1 MTESCVFKPTVRN
14 KEGKEVNSRLF
25 DNLLHFSSNDRE
37 FAKKYYFI
45 GTNDEFLRTNARY
58 VEYDENGEIT
68 FKSLKNLVS
77 LDISSEKIINQLNK
91 DISSGEH
98 EYGEAV
104 SLMTSFNNNSPYNDE
119 YMATISTVEGG
130 KANLQVV
137 RKTTANQTALEETL
151 TNKSLFDRIKQAVER
166 VGGSIDFID
175 EDYSKYDTVNA
186 KKAESGL
193 YNVIFLSRKKFYRR
207 NSGSMEEYTKEEQEI
222 LKNASRDSQG
232 RLLAPNGKPSNLTE
246 KQYAQVRT
254 RAFKRWFGDWE
265 RVAKSKLGNNI
276 GDIDISEIINEDN
289 SINFDKLEE
298 ITDKYFKTADSS
310 LFKQNRET
318 LRERKEHHDG
328 ETNTLEHLQNVVK
341 TASELNIREDL
352 KPTLVLAAA
361 LHDISK
367 PFHGGQIHGYQSVD
381 IINKLFKG
389 NINNL
394 VKFAIRHHMLTLD
407 ESKSFTQ
414 EDANRIIQDAKDN
427 NLNIN
432 DAIDVLLALNTADII
447 RGRNLSVIDKY
458 TNKSLI
464 NTINSEIPRKR
475 LLLENA
481 TTNDVSK
488 VVDENGEPLVVYHY
502 TDNEGLTKF
511 STEFDNYFS
520 KTGGTK
526 KAIFFTTDNVVPGS
540 EDNFLTSR
548 KAKLSLFLNIKNL
561 ETFNGTKDDL
571 HKQGTSYRE
580 VVNKSS
586 EREGSENGIVFTGF
600 DDNRKENQ
608 TIYIVHNPNQ
618 IKSATDNLGAFS
630 SSEDDIYDPYTTV
643 FTADMAEEAG
653 HFAVGALGNNPLV
666 KRLESLCTPEVQ
678 ERILGEHYRDVQGR
692 KNPRRETA
700 GFLVGQYIMNEV
712 DQESTLSRLA
722 GRIVNLA
729 KRMFYRLTLDDV
741 GRMREEAK
749 AIAKNIARGFM
760 SGDNAGSIENALE
773 NKEILY
779 SSVDSVP
786 VSSFKDVIQQLN
798 LLASEMSAVD
808 KTLYRKWKDIEADT
822 AIGRLFENPSFF
834 ADMAAIDGLSV
845 ALTQLADS
853 IPEMIDMLDS
863 VNYNPDEVPANAKK
877 LRQVSLFVQES
888 IAIMGIIDNMLT
900 SNEVQLKEDA
910 RDALDKAYKNLSSL
924 IKGANKLEVNLLKK
938 ERKLYLSFLK
948 DMYGGEYVERAARV
962 VFNFNKGKLERA
974 AESRE
979 YLSKAMESLD
989 KDDNFMNRYI
999 ASMADSSDIIN
1010 QLAYKAK
1017 ASANN
1022 FADENTIKAWND
1034 IRALEQ
1040 RVKKAKVD
1048 MKKLLEVSA
1057 RDGKLTG
1064 NYISKYN
1071 WGDWENDWYEF
1082 KNKCKEDFL
1091 SDSSIEGKTQIERE
1105 YLWDVYFRPLAED
1118 WHKSH
1123 STYDQ
1128 VTQKP
1133 MPNNSYRNHNYDRLT
1148 DTEKAA
1154 LDDILELKGSLDDLL
1169 IYQSYNGEM
1178 VEAAHTHLYR
1188 MPQFRGSTQNRIE
1201 NLKMTNPLGKAV
1213 SGAIRQNLINTFTIT
1228 SEDRDYGSAMTHNT
1242 IDEDVFSDRLDFEK
1256 EKVKRVPLYG
1266 INKLKDMS
1274 ELNTDIFSGLLQYAA
1289 MANTYVATSSVVDIL
1304 ETGRDVLANR
1314 RVKGLKREVERNKK
1328 SRVFGRYCDFLDA
1341 QVYNLYANS
1350 KLKFGQIALT
1360 KVIGFFGRL
1369 ASKVFLGGNV
1379 AGGMVNV
1386 MTGFNEITKEAIA
1399 GEVYTLADLTK
1410 ANALYFKYLPEN
1422 WLEAGMGVKNNKVS
1436 LFMKMFNVQNNLD
1449 TETRN
1454 WSTRKSR
1461 LTRLNPFGNNLLFP
1475 YKSGDHYMQAMSYLA
1490 AANHY
1495 KFLDT
1500 NGETKETISLW
1511 DALEVKNID
1520 DSNPEAGKTLE
1531 FKKGVLYIDPETN
1544 QTREWNRDDEVKFQ
1558 NLCRET
1564 NNRMHGI
1571 YNRMDKTAF
1580 HNTWYGK
1587 AALAMRGYAL
1597 GLLYRRFSSNQYSVS
1612 LGRESEGSLVTA
1624 SKVFVNM
1631 FGGTKNVIPSLRA
1644 LICPFGDSVKN
1655 SLLEMGFSVEQYRNM
1670 RRNWADFALISML
1683 WILKALTA
1691 KSEDDDDDD
1700 DDTTSGLIYYFASR
1714 LYKEQNA
1721 YNTPW
1726 GIWQEQK
1733 SVLDWMPS
1741 GVSVAGQI
1749 LDISRLMITQ
1759 EEYKDSSAT
1768 HEKGDK
1774 KWEYKV
1780 GSYIPY
1786 YRSIRVIKHPYEAAE
1801 SYEYGR
1807 ATYK

>member
-1 MTESCVFKPTVRN
+1 MAESCVFKPTVRN

-45 GTNDEFLRTNARY
+45 GTNDEFLRTNARH

-175 EDYSKYDTVNA
+175 ENYSKYDTVNA
-186 KKAESGL
+186 RKAESGL

-207 NSGSMEEYTKEEQEI
+207 NSDNKENPYSKDISIGSPEADFSNVDGTGTGVLIPIFLNGEYIGETGLDNALYHKDKGMSIKGKYMEMPSVGGSNITIEKEYRGKGYGKATYFE
-222 LKNASRDSQG
+222 
-232 RLLAPNGKPSNLTE
+232 LAKLAANNGKILRSAPDKSRTPASTRVWESLVRDG
-246 KQYAQVRT
+246 YAKKVDNRY
-254 RAFKRWFGDWE
+254 
-265 RVAKSKLGNNI
+265 
-276 GDIDISEIINEDN
+276 EIIN
-289 SINFDKLEE
+289 S
-298 ITDKYFKTADSS
+298 
-310 LFKQNRET
+310 T
-318 LRERKEHHDG
+318 L
-328 ETNTLEHLQNVVK
+328 
-341 TASELNIREDL
+341 
-352 KPTLVLAAA
+352 
-361 LHDISK
+361 
-367 PFHGGQIHGYQSVD
+367 
-381 IINKLFKG
+381 
-389 NINNL
+389 
-394 VKFAIRHHMLTLD
+394 
-407 ESKSFTQ
+407 
-414 EDANRIIQDAKDN
+414 
-427 NLNIN
+427 N
-432 DAIDVLLALNTADII
+432 DA
-447 RGRNLSVIDKY
+447 
-458 TNKSLI
+458 
-464 NTINSEIPRKR
+464 
-475 LLLENA
+475 
-481 TTNDVSK
+481 SK
-488 VVDENGEPLVVYHY
+488 VVDENGETY
-502 TDNEGLTKF
+502 
-511 STEFDNYFS
+511 
-520 KTGGTK
+520 
-526 KAIFFTTDNVVPGS
+526 
-540 EDNFLTSR
+540 
-548 KAKLSLFLNIKNL
+548 
-561 ETFNGTKDDL
+561 
-571 HKQGTSYRE
+571 
-580 VVNKSS
+580 
-586 EREGSENGIVFTGF
+586 
-600 DDNRKENQ
+600 
-608 TIYIVHNPNQ
+608 
-618 IKSATDNLGAFS
+618 ATA
-630 SSEDDIYDPYTTV
+630 

-678 ERILGEHYRDVQGR
+678 ESILKDHYRDVQGR

-712 DQESTLSRLA
+712 DQESTLGRLA

-741 GRMREEAK
+741 SRMREEAK

-808 KTLYRKWKDIEADT
+808 KTLYRKWKDIEANT

-853 IPEMIDMLDS
+853 VPEMIDMLDS

-900 SNEVQLKEDA
+900 SDEVQLKEDA

-924 IKGANKLEVNLLKK
+924 IKGADKLEVNLLKK

-962 VFNFNKGKLERA
+962 VFNFNKRGLERV

-989 KDDNFMNRYI
+989 RDDNFMNRYI
-999 ASMADSSDIIN
+999 ASMANSSDIIN
-1010 QLAYKAK
+1010 QLAYKTK
-1017 ASANN
+1017 ASANK

-1048 MKKLLEVSA
+1048 TKKLLEVSA
-1057 RDGKLTG
+1057 KDGKLTG

-1082 KNKCKEDFL
+1082 KNKCKENFL
-1091 SDSSIEGKTQIERE
+1091 NDPSIEGKTQIERE
-1105 YLWDVYFRPLAED
+1105 YLWDVYFRPLAKD

-1128 VTQKP
+1128 TTQRP

-1148 DTEKAA
+1148 DTEKTA

-1178 VEAAHTHLYR
+1178 IEAAHTHLYR

-1201 NLKMTNPLGKAV
+1201 NLKMTNPLGKAI
-1213 SGAIRQNLINTFTIT
+1213 SGAIRQNLINIFTIT

-1274 ELNTDIFSGLLQYAA
+1274 ELSTDIFNGLLQYAA

-1314 RVKGLKREVERNKK
+1314 RVKGLKREVERDKK

-1341 QVYNLYANS
+1341 QVYNLYTNS

-1360 KVIGFFGRL
+1360 KVIGFFGGL

-1410 ANALYFKYLPEN
+1410 ANALYFKHLPEN

-1436 LFMKMFNVQNNLD
+1436 LFMKRFNVQNNLD

-1454 WSTRKSR
+1454 WSTRESR
-1461 LTRLNPFGNNLLFP
+1461 LARLNPFGNNLMLP
-1475 YKSGDHYMQAMSYLA
+1475 YKSGDHYMQSMSYLA

-1500 NGETKETISLW
+1500 DGKTISLW

-1520 DSNPEAGKTLE
+1520 DSNPKAGKTLE
-1531 FKKGVLYIDPETN
+1531 LKEGVLYIDPETK
-1544 QTREWNRDDEVKFQ
+1544 QTREWNLDDEVKFQ

-1580 HNTWYGK
+1580 HNTWYGQ

-1597 GLLYRRFSSNQYSVS
+1597 GLLYRRFSSNQYSVA

-1631 FGGTKNVIPSLRA
+1631 FGGTKNFIPSLRA
-1644 LICPFGDSVKN
+1644 LLCPFGDSVKN
-1655 SLLEMGFSVEQYRNM
+1655 SLLGMGFSVEQYRNM
-1670 RRNWADFALISML
+1670 RRNWADFALIGML
-1683 WILKALTA
+1683 WVLKALTA
-1691 KSEDDDDDD
+1691 KSEDDDDD

-1714 LYKEQNA
+1714 LYMEQNA

-1759 EEYKDSSAT
+1759 EEYKTSSAT

-1774 KWEYKV
+1774 KWEYKI

-1786 YRSIRVIKHPYEAAE
+1786 YRSTRVLDHPYEAAK

>member
-1 MTESCVFKPTVRN
+1 MAESCVFKPTVRN

-25 DNLLHFSSNDRE
+25 DSLLHFSSGDRE

-45 GTNDEFLRTNARY
+45 GTNDEFLRANAKY

-91 DISSGEH
+91 DIGSGEH

-119 YMATISTVEGG
+119 YMAIISTVEGG

-186 KKAESGL
+186 RKAESGL

-207 NSGSMEEYTKEEQEI
+207 AEEYTKEEQEI

-254 RAFKRWFGDWE
+254 KAFKEGFGDWT
-265 RVAKSKLGNNI
+265 KI
-276 GDIDISEIINEDN
+276 T
-289 SINFDKLEE
+289 FDKNGKP
-298 ITDKYFKTADSS
+298 IIP
-310 LFKQNRET
+310 
-318 LRERKEHHDG
+318 DG
-328 ETNTLEHLQNVVK
+328 
-341 TASELNIREDL
+341 
-352 KPTLVLAAA
+352 
-361 LHDISK
+361 
-367 PFHGGQIHGYQSVD
+367 
-381 IINKLFKG
+381 
-389 NINNL
+389 
-394 VKFAIRHHMLTLD
+394 
-407 ESKSFTQ
+407 
-414 EDANRIIQDAKDN
+414 
-427 NLNIN
+427 
-432 DAIDVLLALNTADII
+432 
-447 RGRNLSVIDKY
+447 
-458 TNKSLI
+458 
-464 NTINSEIPRKR
+464 
-475 LLLENA
+475 
-481 TTNDVSK
+481 VSK
-488 VVDENGEPLVVYHY
+488 VIDENGEPLVVYH
-502 TDNEGLTKF
+502 GSKSISS
-511 STEFDNYFS
+511 STEN
-520 KTGGTK
+520 
-526 KAIFFTTDNVVPGS
+526 
-540 EDNFLTSR
+540 
-548 KAKLSLFLNIKNL
+548 
-561 ETFNGTKDDL
+561 
-571 HKQGTSYRE
+571 
-580 VVNKSS
+580 
-586 EREGSENGIVFTGF
+586 
-600 DDNRKENQ
+600 
-608 TIYIVHNPNQ
+608 
-618 IKSATDNLGAFS
+618 
-630 SSEDDIYDPYTTV
+630 DIYDPYTTV

-678 ERILGEHYRDVQGR
+678 ESILGEHYRDVQGR

-712 DQESTLSRLA
+712 DQESTLGRLA

-741 GRMREEAK
+741 SRMREEAK

-760 SGDNAGSIENALE
+760 SGDNASSIENALE
-773 NKEILY
+773 TKEILY
-779 SSVDSVP
+779 SSEDSVP
-786 VSSFKDVIQQLN
+786 VSSLKDVIQQLN

-808 KTLYRKWKDIEADT
+808 RTLYRKWKDIEANT

-853 IPEMIDMLDS
+853 VPEMIDMLDS
-863 VNYNPDEVPANAKK
+863 VNYNPDEVPANAKR

-900 SNEVQLKEDA
+900 SDEVQLKEDA

-924 IKGANKLEVNLLKK
+924 IKGADKLEVNLLKK

-962 VFNFNKGKLERA
+962 VFNFNKIKLERV

-979 YLSKAMESLD
+979 YLLKAMESLD
-989 KDDNFMNRYI
+989 RDDNFMNRYI
-999 ASMADSSDIIN
+999 ASMANSSDIIN
-1010 QLAYKAK
+1010 QLAYKTK
-1017 ASANN
+1017 ASANK
-1022 FADENTIKAWND
+1022 FADDNTIKAWND

-1048 MKKLLEVSA
+1048 TRKLLEISA

-1082 KNKCKEDFL
+1082 KNRCKEDFL
-1091 SDSSIEGKTQIERE
+1091 SDPSIEGKTQIERE
-1105 YLWDVYFRPLAED
+1105 YLWDVYFRPLAKD

-1128 VTQKP
+1128 TTQIP
-1133 MPNNSYRNHNYDRLT
+1133 MPNNGYRNHNYDRLT

-1274 ELNTDIFSGLLQYAA
+1274 ELSTDIFNGLLQYAA

-1314 RVKGLKREVERNKK
+1314 RVKGLKREVERDKK

-1341 QVYNLYANS
+1341 QVYNLYTNS
-1350 KLKFGQIALT
+1350 RLKFGQIALT
-1360 KVIGFFGRL
+1360 KVIGFFGGL

-1422 WLEAGMGVKNNKVS
+1422 WLEAGMSVKNNKVS
-1436 LFMKMFNVQNNLD
+1436 LFMKRFNVQNSLD
-1449 TETRN
+1449 TEVRN
-1454 WSTRKSR
+1454 WSTRESR
-1461 LTRLNPFGNNLLFP
+1461 LTRLNPFGNNLMLP
-1475 YKSGDHYMQAMSYLA
+1475 YKSGDNYMQSMSYLA

-1500 NGETKETISLW
+1500 NGETISLW

-1520 DSNPEAGKTLE
+1520 DSSPKAGKTLE
-1531 FKKGVLYIDPETN
+1531 LKEGVLYIDPKTN
-1544 QTREWNRDDEVKFQ
+1544 QTREWNLDDEVKFQ
-1558 NLCRET
+1558 NICRET

-1580 HNTWYGK
+1580 HNTCYGQ

-1597 GLLYRRFSSNQYSVS
+1597 GLLYRRFSPNHYSIA

-1631 FGGTKNVIPSLRA
+1631 FGGTKNFIPSLRA
-1644 LICPFGDSVKN
+1644 LLCPFGDSVKN

-1670 RRNWADFALISML
+1670 RRNWADFALIGML
-1683 WILKALTA
+1683 WVLKALTA
-1691 KSEDDDDDD
+1691 KSEGDDDD
-1700 DDTTSGLIYYFASR
+1700 DDTTLGLIYYFASR
-1714 LYKEQNA
+1714 LYMEQNA

-1749 LDISRLMITQ
+1749 LYISKLMITQ
-1759 EEYKDSSAT
+1759 EEYKTSSAT

-1774 KWEYKV
+1774 KWEYKI

-1786 YRSIRVIKHPYEAAE
+1786 YRSTRVLEHPYEAAK

>member
-1 MTESCVFKPTVRN
+1 MAESCVFKPTVRN

-45 GTNDEFLRTNARY
+45 GTNDEFLRTNARH

-119 YMATISTVEGG
+119 YMATISTVEEG
-130 KANLQVV
+130 KANLQVI
-137 RKTTANQTALEETL
+137 RRTTANQTALEETL

-175 EDYSKYDTVNA
+175 ESYSKYDTINA

-193 YNVIFLSRKKFYRR
+193 YNVIFLSK
-207 NSGSMEEYTKEEQEI
+207 
-222 LKNASRDSQG
+222 
-232 RLLAPNGKPSNLTE
+232 
-246 KQYAQVRT
+246 
-254 RAFKRWFGDWE
+254 
-265 RVAKSKLGNNI
+265 
-276 GDIDISEIINEDN
+276 
-289 SINFDKLEE
+289 
-298 ITDKYFKTADSS
+298 
-310 LFKQNRET
+310 
-318 LRERKEHHDG
+318 
-328 ETNTLEHLQNVVK
+328 
-341 TASELNIREDL
+341 
-352 KPTLVLAAA
+352 
-361 LHDISK
+361 
-367 PFHGGQIHGYQSVD
+367 
-381 IINKLFKG
+381 KG
-389 NINNL
+389 NL
-394 VKFAIRHHMLTLD
+394 
-407 ESKSFTQ
+407 
-414 EDANRIIQDAKDN
+414 
-427 NLNIN
+427 
-432 DAIDVLLALNTADII
+432 
-447 RGRNLSVIDKY
+447 
-458 TNKSLI
+458 
-464 NTINSEIPRKR
+464 
-475 LLLENA
+475 
-481 TTNDVSK
+481 
-488 VVDENGEPLVVYHY
+488 
-502 TDNEGLTKF
+502 
-511 STEFDNYFS
+511 
-520 KTGGTK
+520 
-526 KAIFFTTDNVVPGS
+526 
-540 EDNFLTSR
+540 
-548 KAKLSLFLNIKNL
+548 
-561 ETFNGTKDDL
+561 
-571 HKQGTSYRE
+571 
-580 VVNKSS
+580 
-586 EREGSENGIVFTGF
+586 
-600 DDNRKENQ
+600 
-608 TIYIVHNPNQ
+608 
-618 IKSATDNLGAFS
+618 
-630 SSEDDIYDPYTTV
+630 
-643 FTADMAEEAG
+643 TADMAEEAG

-773 NKEILY
+773 NREILY

-808 KTLYRKWKDIEADT
+808 KTLYRKWKDIEANT

-853 IPEMIDMLDS
+853 VPEMIDMLDS

-900 SNEVQLKEDA
+900 SDEVQLKEDA

-924 IKGANKLEVNLLKK
+924 IKGADKLEVNLLKK

-962 VFNFNKGKLERA
+962 VFNFNKRKLERV

-989 KDDNFMNRYI
+989 RDDNFMNRYI
-999 ASMADSSDIIN
+999 ASMANSSDIIN
-1010 QLAYKAK
+1010 QLAYKTK
-1017 ASANN
+1017 ASANK
-1022 FADENTIKAWND
+1022 FADDNTIKAWND

-1048 MKKLLEVSA
+1048 TRKLLEVSA

-1091 SDSSIEGKTQIERE
+1091 SDPSIEGKTQIERE
-1105 YLWDVYFRPLAED
+1105 YLWDVYFRPLAKD

-1128 VTQKP
+1128 TTQRP
-1133 MPNNSYRNHNYDRLT
+1133 MPNDGYRNHNYDRLT
-1148 DTEKAA
+1148 DTEKTA

-1274 ELNTDIFSGLLQYAA
+1274 ELSTDIFNGLLQYAA

-1314 RVKGLKREVERNKK
+1314 RVKGLKREVERDKK

-1350 KLKFGQIALT
+1350 RLKFGQIALT
-1360 KVIGFFGRL
+1360 KVIGFFGGL
-1369 ASKVFLGGNV
+1369 ASKMFLGGNV
-1379 AGGMVNV
+1379 TGGMVNV
-1386 MTGFNEITKEAIA
+1386 MTGFNEIVKESIA

-1436 LFMKMFNVQNNLD
+1436 LFMKKFNVQNNLD

-1454 WSTRKSR
+1454 WSTRESR
-1461 LTRLNPFGNNLLFP
+1461 LTRLNPFGNNLMLP
-1475 YKSGDHYMQAMSYLA
+1475 YKSGDHYMQSMSYLA

-1500 NGETKETISLW
+1500 NGETISLW

-1520 DSNPEAGKTLE
+1520 DSNPKAGKTLE
-1531 FKKGVLYIDPETN
+1531 LKEGVLYIDPKTN
-1544 QTREWNRDDEVKFQ
+1544 QTREWNLDDEVKFQ

-1571 YNRMDKTAF
+1571 YNRMDKTAL
-1580 HNTWYGK
+1580 HNTWYGQ
-1587 AALAMRGYAL
+1587 AALVMRGYAL
-1597 GLLYRRFSSNQYSVS
+1597 GLLYRRFSSNHYSVA

-1631 FGGTKNVIPSLRA
+1631 FGGTKNFIPSLRA
-1644 LICPFGDSVKN
+1644 LLCPFGDSVKN

-1670 RRNWADFALISML
+1670 RRNWADFALIGML
-1683 WILKALTA
+1683 WVLKALTA
-1691 KSEDDDDDD
+1691 KSEDDDD

-1714 LYKEQNA
+1714 LYMEQNA

-1759 EEYKDSSAT
+1759 EEYKTSSAT

-1774 KWEYKV
+1774 KWEYKI

-1786 YRSIRVIKHPYEAAE
+1786 YRSTRVLEHPYEAAK

>member
-1 MTESCVFKPTVRN
+1 MAESCVFKPTVRN

-25 DNLLHFSSNDRE
+25 DSLLHFSSNDRE

-45 GTNDEFLRTNARY
+45 GTNDEFLRANAKY

-104 SLMTSFNNNSPYNDE
+104 SLMTSFNNNSPYSDE

-130 KANLQVV
+130 KVNLQVV

-175 EDYSKYDTVNA
+175 ESYSKYDTINA

-193 YNVIFLSRKKFYRR
+193 YNVIFLSK
-207 NSGSMEEYTKEEQEI
+207 
-222 LKNASRDSQG
+222 
-232 RLLAPNGKPSNLTE
+232 
-246 KQYAQVRT
+246 
-254 RAFKRWFGDWE
+254 
-265 RVAKSKLGNNI
+265 
-276 GDIDISEIINEDN
+276 
-289 SINFDKLEE
+289 
-298 ITDKYFKTADSS
+298 
-310 LFKQNRET
+310 
-318 LRERKEHHDG
+318 
-328 ETNTLEHLQNVVK
+328 
-341 TASELNIREDL
+341 
-352 KPTLVLAAA
+352 
-361 LHDISK
+361 
-367 PFHGGQIHGYQSVD
+367 
-381 IINKLFKG
+381 KG
-389 NINNL
+389 NL
-394 VKFAIRHHMLTLD
+394 
-407 ESKSFTQ
+407 
-414 EDANRIIQDAKDN
+414 
-427 NLNIN
+427 
-432 DAIDVLLALNTADII
+432 
-447 RGRNLSVIDKY
+447 
-458 TNKSLI
+458 
-464 NTINSEIPRKR
+464 
-475 LLLENA
+475 
-481 TTNDVSK
+481 
-488 VVDENGEPLVVYHY
+488 
-502 TDNEGLTKF
+502 
-511 STEFDNYFS
+511 
-520 KTGGTK
+520 
-526 KAIFFTTDNVVPGS
+526 
-540 EDNFLTSR
+540 
-548 KAKLSLFLNIKNL
+548 
-561 ETFNGTKDDL
+561 
-571 HKQGTSYRE
+571 
-580 VVNKSS
+580 
-586 EREGSENGIVFTGF
+586 
-600 DDNRKENQ
+600 
-608 TIYIVHNPNQ
+608 
-618 IKSATDNLGAFS
+618 
-630 SSEDDIYDPYTTV
+630 
-643 FTADMAEEAG
+643 TADMAEEAG
-653 HFAVGALGNNPLV
+653 HFAVGTLGNNPLV

-678 ERILGEHYRDVQGR
+678 ESILGEHYRDVQGR

-712 DQESTLSRLA
+712 DQESTLGRLA

-741 GRMREEAK
+741 SRMREEAK

-773 NKEILY
+773 TKEILY
-779 SSVDSVP
+779 SSEDSVQ
-786 VSSFKDVIQQLN
+786 VSAFKDVIKQLD

-808 KTLYRKWKDIEADT
+808 KTLYRKWKDIEANT

-853 IPEMIDMLDS
+853 VPEMIDMLNS
-863 VNYNPDEVPANAKK
+863 VNYNSDEVPANAKK
-877 LRQVSLFVQES
+877 LRQVKLFVQES
-888 IAIMGIIDNMLT
+888 IAIMGIIDNMLA
-900 SNEVQLKEDA
+900 SDKVQLKENV
-910 RDALDKAYKNLSSL
+910 RDALNRAYKNLSSL
-924 IKGANKLEVNLLKK
+924 IKGADRLEVNLLKK

-948 DMYGGEYVERAARV
+948 DIYGSEYVERAARV
-962 VFNFNKGKLERA
+962 VFNFNKVKLERVA
-974 AESRE
+974 ASRE

-989 KDDNFMNRYI
+989 SDDSFMNRYI
-999 ASMADSSDIIN
+999 ASMANSSDIIN

-1017 ASANN
+1017 ASANK
-1022 FADENTIKAWND
+1022 FADDNTIKAWND

-1048 MKKLLEVSA
+1048 IRKLLEVSA

-1082 KNKCKEDFL
+1082 KNRCKEDFL
-1091 SDSSIEGKTQIERE
+1091 SGPSIEGKTQIERE
-1105 YLWDVYFRPLAED
+1105 YLWDVYFRPLAKD

-1128 VTQKP
+1128 TTQRP
-1133 MPNNSYRNHNYDRLT
+1133 MPNDGYRNHNYDRLT

-1274 ELNTDIFSGLLQYAA
+1274 ELSTDIFNGLLQYAA
-1289 MANTYVATSSVVDIL
+1289 MANTYVATSSIVDIL

-1314 RVKGLKREVERNKK
+1314 RVKGLRREVERDKK

-1341 QVYNLYANS
+1341 QIYNLYANS

-1360 KVIGFFGRL
+1360 KVIGFFGGL

-1379 AGGMVNV
+1379 TGGMVNV

-1422 WLEAGMGVKNNKVS
+1422 WLEAGMSVKNNKVS
-1436 LFMKMFNVQNNLD
+1436 LFMKRFNVQNNLD
-1449 TETRN
+1449 TEVRN
-1454 WSTRKSR
+1454 WSTRESR
-1461 LTRLNPFGNNLLFP
+1461 LTRLNPFGNNLMLP
-1475 YKSGDHYMQAMSYLA
+1475 YKSGDHYMQSMSYLA

-1500 NGETKETISLW
+1500 NGETISLW

-1520 DSNPEAGKTLE
+1520 DSNPKAGKTLE
-1531 FKKGVLYIDPETN
+1531 LKEGVLYIDPETG
-1544 QTREWNRDDEVKFQ
+1544 QTREWNLDDEVKFQ

-1571 YNRMDKTAF
+1571 YNRIDKTAF
-1580 HNTWYGK
+1580 HNTWYGQ
-1587 AALAMRGYAL
+1587 AVLAMRGYAL
-1597 GLLYRRFSSNQYSVS
+1597 GLLYRRFSSNHYSVA
-1612 LGRESEGSLVTA
+1612 LGRESEGTLDTA
-1624 SKVFVNM
+1624 SKVFINM
-1631 FGGTKNVIPSLRA
+1631 FGGTKNFIPSLRA

-1670 RRNWADFALISML
+1670 RRNWADFALIGML
-1683 WILKALTA
+1683 WVLKALTA
-1691 KSEDDDDDD
+1691 KSEDDDDDDD

-1714 LYKEQNA
+1714 LYMEQNA

-1741 GVSVAGQI
+1741 GISVAGQI

-1759 EEYKDSSAT
+1759 EEYEDNSAT

-1774 KWEYKV
+1774 KWEYKI

-1786 YRSIRVIKHPYEAAE
+1786 YRSIRVLEHPYESAK

>member
-1 MTESCVFKPTVRN
+1 MAESCVFKPTVRN
-14 KEGKEVNSRLF
+14 KEGKEVSSRLF

-45 GTNDEFLRTNARY
+45 GTNDEFLRTNARH

-104 SLMTSFNNNSPYNDE
+104 SLMTSFNNNSPYSDE
-119 YMATISTVEGG
+119 YMATISTIEGG

-175 EDYSKYDTVNA
+175 ESYSKYDTINA
-186 KKAESGL
+186 RKAESGL

-207 NSGSMEEYTKEEQEI
+207 NSDNVEEYTEEEQRI
-222 LKNASRDSQG
+222 LKSAPRNSKSQ
-232 RLLAPNGKPSNLTE
+232 LLAPNGKVSNLTE

-254 RAFKRWFGDWE
+254 KAFKDWFGDWE
-265 RVAKSKLGNNI
+265 N
-276 GDIDISEIINEDN
+276 D
-289 SINFDKLEE
+289 
-298 ITDKYFKTADSS
+298 
-310 LFKQNRET
+310 
-318 LRERKEHHDG
+318 
-328 ETNTLEHLQNVVK
+328 
-341 TASELNIREDL
+341 
-352 KPTLVLAAA
+352 P
-361 LHDISK
+361 
-367 PFHGGQIHGYQSVD
+367 
-381 IINKLFKG
+381 
-389 NINNL
+389 
-394 VKFAIRHHMLTLD
+394 
-407 ESKSFTQ
+407 
-414 EDANRIIQDAKDN
+414 ANA
-427 NLNIN
+427 
-432 DAIDVLLALNTADII
+432 
-447 RGRNLSVIDKY
+447 
-458 TNKSLI
+458 
-464 NTINSEIPRKR
+464 
-475 LLLENA
+475 
-481 TTNDVSK
+481 SK

-511 STEFDNYFS
+511 SIEFDNYFS

-618 IKSATDNLGAFS
+618 IKSATDNTGDFS
-630 SSEDDIYDPYTTV
+630 STSNDIYDPYTTA

-700 GFLVGQYIMNEV
+700 GFLVGQYIMNGV

-773 NKEILY
+773 NREVLY

-808 KTLYRKWKDIEADT
+808 KTLYRKWKDIEANT

-853 IPEMIDMLDS
+853 VPEMIDMLDS

-888 IAIMGIIDNMLT
+888 VAIMGIIDNMLT
-900 SNEVQLKEDA
+900 SDEVQLKEDA
-910 RDALDKAYKNLSSL
+910 RDALDRAYKNLSSL
-924 IKGANKLEVNLLKK
+924 IKGADKLEVNLLKK

-962 VFNFNKGKLERA
+962 VFNFNKRKLERV

-989 KDDNFMNRYI
+989 EDDNFMNRYI
-999 ASMADSSDIIN
+999 ASMANSSDIIN
-1010 QLAYKAK
+1010 QLAYKTK
-1017 ASANN
+1017 ASANK
-1022 FADENTIKAWND
+1022 FADDNTIKAWND

-1048 MKKLLEVSA
+1048 TRKLLEVSA

-1091 SDSSIEGKTQIERE
+1091 SDPSIEGKTQIERE
-1105 YLWDVYFRPLAED
+1105 YLWDAYFRPLAKD

-1123 STYDQ
+1123 SAYDQ
-1128 VTQKP
+1128 TTQRP
-1133 MPNNSYRNHNYDRLT
+1133 MPNSGYRNHNYDRLT
-1148 DTEKAA
+1148 DTEKVA

-1213 SGAIRQNLINTFTIT
+1213 SSAIRQNLINTFTIT

-1274 ELNTDIFSGLLQYAA
+1274 ELSTDIFNGLLQYAA

-1314 RVKGLKREVERNKK
+1314 RVKGLKREVERDKK

-1350 KLKFGQIALT
+1350 RLKFGQIALT
-1360 KVIGFFGRL
+1360 KVIGFFGGL

-1436 LFMKMFNVQNNLD
+1436 LFMKRFNVQNNLD

-1454 WSTRKSR
+1454 WSTRESR
-1461 LTRLNPFGNNLLFP
+1461 LTRLNPFGNNLMLP
-1475 YKSGDHYMQAMSYLA
+1475 YKSGDHYMQSMSYLA

-1500 NGETKETISLW
+1500 NGETISLW

-1520 DSNPEAGKTLE
+1520 DSNPKAGKTLE
-1531 FKKGVLYIDPETN
+1531 LKEGVLYIDPETN
-1544 QTREWNRDDEVKFQ
+1544 QTREWNLDDEVKFQ

-1580 HNTWYGK
+1580 HNTWYGQ

-1597 GLLYRRFSSNQYSVS
+1597 GLLYRRFSSNQYSVA

-1631 FGGTKNVIPSLRA
+1631 FGGTKNFIPSLRA
-1644 LICPFGDSVKN
+1644 LLCPFGDGVKN

-1670 RRNWADFALISML
+1670 RRNWADFALIGML
-1683 WILKALTA
+1683 WVLKALTA

-1714 LYKEQNA
+1714 LYMEQNA

-1759 EEYKDSSAT
+1759 EEYKTSSAT

-1774 KWEYKV
+1774 KWEYKI

-1786 YRSIRVIKHPYEAAE
+1786 YRSTRVLGHPYESAK

>member
-1 MTESCVFKPTVRN
+1 MAESCVFKPTVRN

-25 DNLLHFSSNDRE
+25 DSLLHFSSNDRE

-45 GTNDEFLRTNARY
+45 GTNDEFLRANAKY

-91 DISSGEH
+91 DIGSGEH

-104 SLMTSFNNNSPYNDE
+104 SLMTSFNNNSPYSDE

-175 EDYSKYDTVNA
+175 ESYSKYDTINA

-207 NSGSMEEYTKEEQEI
+207 NSNNVEEYTEEEQRI
-222 LKNASRDSQG
+222 LKSAPRNSKSQ
-232 RLLAPNGKPSNLTE
+232 LLAPNGKPTNLTE

-254 RAFKRWFGDWE
+254 KAFKDWFGDWE
-265 RVAKSKLGNNI
+265 N
-276 GDIDISEIINEDN
+276 D
-289 SINFDKLEE
+289 
-298 ITDKYFKTADSS
+298 
-310 LFKQNRET
+310 
-318 LRERKEHHDG
+318 
-328 ETNTLEHLQNVVK
+328 
-341 TASELNIREDL
+341 
-352 KPTLVLAAA
+352 P
-361 LHDISK
+361 
-367 PFHGGQIHGYQSVD
+367 
-381 IINKLFKG
+381 
-389 NINNL
+389 
-394 VKFAIRHHMLTLD
+394 
-407 ESKSFTQ
+407 
-414 EDANRIIQDAKDN
+414 ANA
-427 NLNIN
+427 
-432 DAIDVLLALNTADII
+432 
-447 RGRNLSVIDKY
+447 
-458 TNKSLI
+458 
-464 NTINSEIPRKR
+464 
-475 LLLENA
+475 
-481 TTNDVSK
+481 SK
-488 VVDENGEPLVVYHY
+488 VVDENGEPLVVY
-502 TDNEGLTKF
+502 NGGRGGNFTKF
-511 STEFDNYFS
+511 SKDKITDSNNLGKGFYF
-520 KTGGTK
+520 TPIK
-526 KAIFFTTDNVVPGS
+526 KAAESYRDSFGWDDYNDDGS
-540 EDNFLTSR
+540 IKQEVLD
-548 KAKLSLFLNIKNL
+548 SLHLKDVFLNIRNMGNNNESL
-561 ETFNGTKDDL
+561 DTNTNIDGSYS
-571 HKQGTSYRE
+571 TSGLQY
-580 VVNKSS
+580 VV
-586 EREGSENGIVFTGF
+586 R
-600 DDNRKENQ
+600 
-608 TIYIVHNPNQ
+608 NPNQ
-618 IKSATDNLGAFS
+618 IKSATDNIGDFS
-630 SSEDDIYDPYTTV
+630 SANNDIYDPYTTV

-678 ERILGEHYRDVQGR
+678 ESILGEHYRDVQGR

-700 GFLVGQYIMNEV
+700 GYLVGQYIMNEV
-712 DQESTLSRLA
+712 DQESTLGRLA

-741 GRMREEAK
+741 SRMREEAK

-779 SSVDSVP
+779 SSEDSVQ
-786 VSSFKDVIQQLN
+786 VSAFKDVIQQLD

-808 KTLYRKWKDIEADT
+808 KTLYRKWKDIEANT

-853 IPEMIDMLDS
+853 VPEMIDMLDS
-863 VNYNPDEVPANAKK
+863 VNYNSDEVPANAKK
-877 LRQVSLFVQES
+877 LRQVKLFVQES
-888 IAIMGIIDNMLT
+888 IAIMGIIDNMLA
-900 SNEVQLKEDA
+900 SNEVQLKEDV
-910 RDALDKAYKNLSSL
+910 RDALDRAYRNLSSL
-924 IKGANKLEVNLLKK
+924 IKGADKLEVNLLKK

-948 DMYGGEYVERAARV
+948 DIYGSEYVERAARV
-962 VFNFNKGKLERA
+962 VFNFNKVKLERVA
-974 AESRE
+974 ASRE
-979 YLSKAMESLD
+979 YISKAMESLD
-989 KDDNFMNRYI
+989 SDDSFMNRYI
-999 ASMADSSDIIN
+999 ASMANSSDIIN

-1017 ASANN
+1017 ASANK
-1022 FADENTIKAWND
+1022 FADDNTIKAWND

-1040 RVKKAKVD
+1040 RVKKAKVNT
-1048 MKKLLEVSA
+1048 KKLLEVSA

-1091 SDSSIEGKTQIERE
+1091 SDPSIEGKTQIERE
-1105 YLWDVYFRPLAED
+1105 YLWDVYFRPLAKD

-1128 VTQKP
+1128 TTQRP
-1133 MPNNSYRNHNYDRLT
+1133 MPNDGYRNHNYDRLT

-1154 LDDILELKGSLDDLL
+1154 LDDILELKGNLDDLL

-1274 ELNTDIFSGLLQYAA
+1274 ELSTDIFNGLLQYAA
-1289 MANTYVATSSVVDIL
+1289 MANTYVATSSIVDIL

-1314 RVKGLKREVERNKK
+1314 RVKGLRREVERDKK

-1341 QVYNLYANS
+1341 QIYNLYANS

-1360 KVIGFFGRL
+1360 KVIGFFGGL

-1410 ANALYFKYLPEN
+1410 ANALYFKHLPEN
-1422 WLEAGMGVKNNKVS
+1422 WLEAGMSVKNNKVS
-1436 LFMKMFNVQNNLD
+1436 LFMKKFNVQNNLD
-1449 TETRN
+1449 TEVRN
-1454 WSTRKSR
+1454 WSTRESR
-1461 LTRLNPFGNNLLFP
+1461 LTRLNPFGNNLMLP

-1500 NGETKETISLW
+1500 NGETISLW

-1520 DSNPEAGKTLE
+1520 DSNPKAGKTLE
-1531 FKKGVLYIDPETN
+1531 LKEGVLYIDPETG
-1544 QTREWNRDDEVKFQ
+1544 QTREWNLDDEVKFQ

-1571 YNRMDKTAF
+1571 YNRIDKTAF
-1580 HNTWYGK
+1580 HNTWYGQ
-1587 AALAMRGYAL
+1587 AVLAMRGYAL
-1597 GLLYRRFSSNQYSVS
+1597 GLLYRRFSSNHYSVA
-1612 LGRESEGSLVTA
+1612 LGRESEGTLDTA
-1624 SKVFVNM
+1624 SKVFINM
-1631 FGGTKNVIPSLRA
+1631 FGGTKNFIPSLRA

-1670 RRNWADFALISML
+1670 RRNWADFALIGML
-1683 WILKALTA
+1683 WVLKALTA
-1691 KSEDDDDDD
+1691 KSEDDDDDDD

-1714 LYKEQNA
+1714 LYMEQNA
-1721 YNTPW
+1721 YNTPL

-1759 EEYKDSSAT
+1759 EEYEDSSAT

-1786 YRSIRVIKHPYEAAE
+1786 YRSTRVLEHPYEAAK

>member
-1 MTESCVFKPTVRN
+1 MAESCVFKPTVRN

-45 GTNDEFLRTNARY
+45 GTNDEFLRANAKY

-104 SLMTSFNNNSPYNDE
+104 SLMTSFNNNSPYSDE

-175 EDYSKYDTVNA
+175 ESYSKYDTINA

-193 YNVIFLSRKKFYRR
+193 YNVIFLSK
-207 NSGSMEEYTKEEQEI
+207 
-222 LKNASRDSQG
+222 
-232 RLLAPNGKPSNLTE
+232 
-246 KQYAQVRT
+246 
-254 RAFKRWFGDWE
+254 
-265 RVAKSKLGNNI
+265 
-276 GDIDISEIINEDN
+276 
-289 SINFDKLEE
+289 
-298 ITDKYFKTADSS
+298 
-310 LFKQNRET
+310 
-318 LRERKEHHDG
+318 
-328 ETNTLEHLQNVVK
+328 
-341 TASELNIREDL
+341 
-352 KPTLVLAAA
+352 
-361 LHDISK
+361 
-367 PFHGGQIHGYQSVD
+367 
-381 IINKLFKG
+381 KG
-389 NINNL
+389 NL
-394 VKFAIRHHMLTLD
+394 
-407 ESKSFTQ
+407 
-414 EDANRIIQDAKDN
+414 
-427 NLNIN
+427 
-432 DAIDVLLALNTADII
+432 
-447 RGRNLSVIDKY
+447 
-458 TNKSLI
+458 
-464 NTINSEIPRKR
+464 
-475 LLLENA
+475 
-481 TTNDVSK
+481 
-488 VVDENGEPLVVYHY
+488 
-502 TDNEGLTKF
+502 
-511 STEFDNYFS
+511 
-520 KTGGTK
+520 
-526 KAIFFTTDNVVPGS
+526 
-540 EDNFLTSR
+540 
-548 KAKLSLFLNIKNL
+548 
-561 ETFNGTKDDL
+561 
-571 HKQGTSYRE
+571 
-580 VVNKSS
+580 
-586 EREGSENGIVFTGF
+586 
-600 DDNRKENQ
+600 
-608 TIYIVHNPNQ
+608 
-618 IKSATDNLGAFS
+618 
-630 SSEDDIYDPYTTV
+630 
-643 FTADMAEEAG
+643 TADMAEEAG

-678 ERILGEHYRDVQGR
+678 ESILGEHYRDVQGR

-712 DQESTLSRLA
+712 DQESTLGRLA

-741 GRMREEAK
+741 SRMREEAK

-773 NKEILY
+773 TKEILY
-779 SSVDSVP
+779 SSEDSVQ
-786 VSSFKDVIQQLN
+786 VSAFKDVIKQLD

-808 KTLYRKWKDIEADT
+808 KTLYRKWKDIEANT

-853 IPEMIDMLDS
+853 VPEMIDMLDS
-863 VNYNPDEVPANAKK
+863 VNYNSDEVPANAKK
-877 LRQVSLFVQES
+877 LRQVKLFVQES
-888 IAIMGIIDNMLT
+888 IAIMGIIDNMLA
-900 SNEVQLKEDA
+900 SDKVQLKENV
-910 RDALDKAYKNLSSL
+910 RDALNRAYKNLSSL
-924 IKGANKLEVNLLKK
+924 IKGADRLEVNLLKK

-948 DMYGGEYVERAARV
+948 DIYGSEYVERAARV
-962 VFNFNKGKLERA
+962 VFNFNKVKLERVA
-974 AESRE
+974 ASRE

-989 KDDNFMNRYI
+989 SDDSFMNRYI
-999 ASMADSSDIIN
+999 ASMANSSDIIN

-1017 ASANN
+1017 ASANK
-1022 FADENTIKAWND
+1022 FADDNTIKAWND

-1040 RVKKAKVD
+1040 RVKKAKVNT
-1048 MKKLLEVSA
+1048 KKLLEVSA

-1091 SDSSIEGKTQIERE
+1091 SDPSIEGKTQIERE
-1105 YLWDVYFRPLAED
+1105 YLWDVYFRPLAKD

-1128 VTQKP
+1128 TTQRP
-1133 MPNNSYRNHNYDRLT
+1133 MPNDGYRNHNYDRLT

-1274 ELNTDIFSGLLQYAA
+1274 ELSTDIFNGLLQYAA
-1289 MANTYVATSSVVDIL
+1289 MANTYVATSSIVDIL

-1314 RVKGLKREVERNKK
+1314 RVKGLRREVERDKK

-1341 QVYNLYANS
+1341 QIYNLYANS

-1360 KVIGFFGRL
+1360 KVIGFFGGL

-1410 ANALYFKYLPEN
+1410 ANALFFKYLPEN
-1422 WLEAGMGVKNNKVS
+1422 WLEAGMSVKNNKVS
-1436 LFMKMFNVQNNLD
+1436 LFTKRFNVQNNLD
-1449 TETRN
+1449 TEVRN
-1454 WSTRKSR
+1454 WSTRESR
-1461 LTRLNPFGNNLLFP
+1461 LTRLNPFGNNLMLP

-1500 NGETKETISLW
+1500 NGETISLW

-1520 DSNPEAGKTLE
+1520 DSNPKAGKTLE
-1531 FKKGVLYIDPETN
+1531 LKEGVLYIDPETG
-1544 QTREWNRDDEVKFQ
+1544 QTREWNLDDEVKFQ

-1580 HNTWYGK
+1580 HNTWYGQ
-1587 AALAMRGYAL
+1587 AVLALRGYAL
-1597 GLLYRRFSSNQYSVS
+1597 GLLYRRFSSNHYSVA
-1612 LGRESEGSLVTA
+1612 LGRESEGTLDTA
-1624 SKVFVNM
+1624 SKVFINM
-1631 FGGTKNVIPSLRA
+1631 FGGTKNFIPSLRA

-1670 RRNWADFALISML
+1670 RRNWADFALIGML
-1683 WILKALTA
+1683 WVLKALTA
-1691 KSEDDDDDD
+1691 KSEDDDDDDD

-1714 LYKEQNA
+1714 LYMEQNA

-1741 GVSVAGQI
+1741 GVSVTGQI

-1759 EEYKDSSAT
+1759 EKYEDSSAT

-1774 KWEYKV
+1774 KWEYKI

-1786 YRSIRVIKHPYEAAE
+1786 YRSIRVLEHPYESAK